1 MVILGWIML
10 GLIVGV
16 VPKLLIPKHDPGG
29 MIVTIAL
36 GIVGALI
43 GGFLGHTL
51 GWYGEGDPIGS
62 IIPVIGAMVVL
73 FVYRQTAPLSVFLAK
88 LQLDHRK

>member
-1 MVILGWIML
+1 MAILGWMTL

-16 VPKLLIPKHDPGG
+16 VPKLLTPKHDPGG

-43 GGFLGHTL
+43 GGFLGRTL
-51 GWYGEGDPIGS
+51 GWYGEEDPIGS
-62 IIPVIGAMVVL
+62 LIPAIGAMVAL
-73 FVYRQTAPLSVFLAK
+73 FVYRQAAAS
-88 LQLDHRK
+88 

>member
-1 MVILGWIML
+1 MGVLGWIML

-16 VPKLLIPKHDPGG
+16 VPKLLIPKHDHGG

-43 GGFLGHTL
+43 GGFLGRTL
-51 GWYGEGDPIGS
+51 GWYGEEDPISS
-62 IIPVIGAMVVL
+62 IIPAIGAMVIL
-73 FVYRQTAPLSVFLAK
+73 LVYRQAEAS
-88 LQLDHRK
+88 

>member
-43 GGFLGHTL
+43 GGFLGHAL
-51 GWYGEGDPIGS
+51 GWYGEEEPISS
-62 IIPVIGAMVVL
+62 IIPVIGAMVTL
-73 FVYRQTAPLSVFLAK
+73 FIYRQSASSITAPLG
-88 LQLDHRK
+88 RRR

>member
-1 MVILGWIML
+1 MAILGWIML

-16 VPKLLIPKHDPGG
+16 IPKLLIPKHDVGG

-36 GIVGALI
+36 GIMGALMA
-43 GGFLGHTL
+43 GFLGRAF
-51 GWYGEGDPIGS
+51 GWYGEEGPIAS

-73 FVYRQTAPLSVFLAK
+73 LVYRRTTAS
-88 LQLDHRK
+88 

>member
-1 MVILGWIML
+1 MAILGWIMR

-16 VPKLLIPKHDPGG
+16 VPKLLTPKHDPGG

-43 GGFLGHTL
+43 GGFLGHML
-51 GWYGEGDPIGS
+51 GWYREEDPIGS

-73 FVYRQTAPLSVFLAK
+73 FVYRQTAPCRYF
-88 LQLDHRK
+88 